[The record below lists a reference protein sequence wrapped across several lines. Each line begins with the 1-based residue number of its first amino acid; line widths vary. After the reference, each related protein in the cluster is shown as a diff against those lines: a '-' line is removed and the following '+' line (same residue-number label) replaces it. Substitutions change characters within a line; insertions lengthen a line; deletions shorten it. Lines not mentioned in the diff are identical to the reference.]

1 MIFCYFKCRPPP
13 GVFFCLHT
21 VLVFATFFRKKL
33 CQKSVASYVCENG
46 YYEWRF
52 STYLKH
58 LDATIIGNVGF
69 MQCMVTW
76 MLLTE
81 ITPTLYCSAF
91 VFLPIIP
98 LKTACCLNEVGLQ
111 RFRNPELRI
120 SHSDLG
126 LLV

>member
-81 ITPTLYCSAF
+81 ITSTLYCSAF

-98 LKTACCLNEVGLQ
+98 LKTAYCRSCGLM
-111 RFRNPELRI
+111 
-120 SHSDLG
+120 HSS
-126 LLV
+126 VYF